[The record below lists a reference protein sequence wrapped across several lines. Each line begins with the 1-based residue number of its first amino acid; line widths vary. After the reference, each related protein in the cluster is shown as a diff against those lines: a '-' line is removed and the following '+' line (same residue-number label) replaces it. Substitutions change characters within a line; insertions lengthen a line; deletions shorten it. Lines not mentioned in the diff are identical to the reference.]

1 MLLLNLG
8 YLYLRIIIYIS
19 FVISLCVNV
28 MSFVNALVN
37 PYLVNSRGEN
47 KIKFP

>member
-8 YLYLRIIIYIS
+8 YLYLRIIM
-19 FVISLCVNV
+19 ISLCVNV